1 MDVRAAVYVGEGK
14 VGIED
19 RPMPTLESSTDVILR
34 VTSSAIC
41 GTDLHILHGKFPG
54 LEPGLV
60 FGHEFVGEA
69 VDVGDGVRSVQIASR
84 YVASMFCAC
93 GACRAC
99 MRADFRNC
107 PWFGLFGMGEA
118 FGDLQGGQAEY
129 VRVPLAD
136 MTLAEVPESLT
147 DDDVI
152 LTTASCRGPTPPSCG
167 LGCGTVT
174 PSPWSE

>member
-1 MDVRAAVYVGEGK
+1 
-14 VGIED
+14 
-19 RPMPTLESSTDVILR
+19 
-34 VTSSAIC
+34 
-41 GTDLHILHGKFPG
+41 
-54 LEPGLV
+54 
-60 FGHEFVGEA
+60 
-69 VDVGDGVRSVQIASR
+69 
-84 YVASMFCAC
+84 
-93 GACRAC
+93 

-152 LTTASCRGPTPPSCG
+152 LTTAACRRPTPPSCG

-174 PSPWSE
+174 PSPWSEQGPSASSWLCVPRCSGRAGSSSSISTLLGRRRSRSWAPCPSIQPTAIRSTKSRSSTVTSASTRWLRPSAMPLRCRRLSPYPRSAEP